1 MSRCFLYGDVGTD
14 CGEKFLSFNKVLGPG
29 SIHIALATISDIC
42 HDGFEAHALLVEI
55 NELLDLF
62 WRQCRNSGVGF
73 MFFCPHDET
82 EAMGIELLRSVQ
94 RFCVFVGTDRRVVTG
109 WDNRRGVGIVR
120 VAIRVE
126 TGISVC
132 SSARLLC
139 AGGL

>member
-94 RFCVFVGTDRRVVTG
+94 RFCVFAGRGVVIG
-109 WDNRRGVGIVR
+109 WDKGRGVGIVR
-120 VAIRVE
+120 ITIRAV
-126 TGISVC
+126 TGKRVHT
-132 SSARLLC
+132 SARILC